1 MKKFIA
7 IALLAIFTT
16 ACTPTEN
23 AGMMD
28 KGMMCE
34 KCPCCQKMMEGG
46 MKDGMMKSG
55 MQCPMMK
62 DGAKDG
68 KSCACCEGMMKDGKM
83 QCPMMKDGAKN
94 GMKCECCQKMM
105 KDGMAKKQSMPS
117 TKKPAVTDEVNHD
130 AHHPAQ

>member
-1 MKKFIA
+1 MKKLIA
-7 IALLAIFTT
+7 IALLALFTT

-62 DGAKDG
+62 DGMPK
-68 KSCACCEGMMKDGKM
+68 E
-83 QCPMMKDGAKN
+83 
-94 GMKCECCQKMM
+94 GMKCSCCQKMM
-105 KDGMAKKQSMPS
+105 EDGMVKKQSTPS
-117 TKKPAVTDEVNHD
+117 TKKPADSVNHD

>member
-68 KSCACCEGMMKDGKM
+68 KSCACCEGMMKDGMM
-83 QCPMMKDGAKN
+83 Q
-94 GMKCECCQKMM
+94 
-105 KDGMAKKQSMPS
+105 KQSMPS
-117 TKKPAVTDEVNHD
+117 TPNADDVHKQ
-130 AHHPAQ
+130 HHPVK

>member
-7 IALLAIFTT
+7 IALLALFAT

-23 AGMMD
+23 SGMMN

-46 MKDGMMKSG
+46 MKEGMMKSG

-68 KSCACCEGMMKDGKM
+68 KSCCCCEGMMKDG
-83 QCPMMKDGAKN
+83 MKD
-94 GMKCECCQKMM
+94 MKSDVKTSSS
-105 KDGMAKKQSMPS
+105 KATDVHKQ
-117 TKKPAVTDEVNHD
+117 
-130 AHHPAQ
+130 HHTAQ